1 MSSYRKKKQLFLTV
15 LDPGNLISRHQQ
27 MQCLV
32 RSSFLTDKLTFLAIS
47 LHHLKEKGTL
57 WWVSYIRALTPFTKA
72 SFSWLNLIPQVSPP
86 NTITLRV
93 RFQPMNF
100 RGHIQSTAHTH
111 PLGTHS
117 YNRTCTGRAAKGMEM
132 DHGKLTVSSSISTSH
147 LPRLQTAL
155 FLCHDTNEAS
165 ESGWT
170 P

>member
-1 MSSYRKKKQLFLTV
+1 MGLSEQDTIDWVTDKPQT
-15 LDPGNLISRHQQ
+15 LISPSSGGWKSRSR
-27 MQCLV
+27 CWRIPRAV
-32 RSSFLTDKLTFLAIS
+32 RAHFLADRQPAS
-47 LHHLKEKGTL
+47 CCVLRWWKGRGSPLGSMSKT
-57 WWVSYIRALTPFTKA
+57 IRAL
-72 SFSWLNLIPQVSPP
+72 IPIWGLPPPP
-86 NTITLRV
+86 NTITSGV

-132 DHGKLTVSSSISTSH
+132 DHRKLTVSSSISTSH

-165 ESGWT
+165 ESG
-170 P
+170 